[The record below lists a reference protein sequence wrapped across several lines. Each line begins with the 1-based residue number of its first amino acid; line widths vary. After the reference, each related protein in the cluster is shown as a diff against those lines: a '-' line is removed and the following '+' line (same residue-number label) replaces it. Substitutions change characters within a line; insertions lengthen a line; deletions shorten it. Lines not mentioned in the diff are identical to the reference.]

1 MSTNINKKTK
11 YDRIG
16 ELAQIIETISIENI
30 VRTRI
35 KEVGSNKYI
44 CPFHDDHTPNNFK
57 IRKKYNK
64 FQCFACG
71 TFGDGI
77 RFIQYYDGISW
88 KEAVIKIALENG
100 LITIEE
106 SINLLE
112 VNENSQE
119 IYKNNNLNT
128 DNKKVFINNKE
139 DTAATITELSSID
152 IIHKIYSIFIK
163 GYSILGKE
171 KLSEQH
177 KNEIKEARN
186 LSDEEIEKDG
196 YFTFPNIDFNEYFLE
211 ELKKENISLDL
222 LKGVPGFYYSK
233 SKEHWAFTVLRD
245 TSGIGIPIKNIDGK
259 IVGIQ
264 IRLDKVSE
272 KKKRYQWFSSA
283 FAGGDGSKG
292 AKNIYGTSSGAPV
305 AVVYPD
311 KLKNGTIFITEGFF
325 KARTTSKQY
334 NCISLSVQ
342 GVHNWKEIPLI
353 IQQLQEKNKH
363 HKNICIAFDGDM
375 GRKDTV
381 LKPALQLGLVLTNI
395 DFGEKLNKDIET
407 ILKTGNRP
415 LSSKA
420 GNYKESAKEISE
432 LIENTKI
439 DKNIYFC
446 LWNEDLGKG
455 IDDLI
460 NGNAIETMRS
470 LLITY
475 FWNYSFN
482 MLCELD
488 DLREQKSKEEN
499 IDFKKVII
507 SEEEK
512 KKLYM
517 KHIDEKLK
525 K

>member
-1 MSTNINKKTK
+1 MNNKKTK

-16 ELAQIIETISIENI
+16 ELAQMIETMPIESI
-30 VRTRI
+30 VKSRI
-35 KEVGSNKYI
+35 NEIGKNKYI

-57 IRKKYNK
+57 IRSKYNK

-71 TFGDGI
+71 TCGDGI
-77 RFIQYYDGISW
+77 RFIQYYDGVSW
-88 KEAVIKIALENG
+88 KEAVVKIALEKG
-100 LITIEE
+100 LITLEE

-112 VNENSQE
+112 VNENAQE
-119 IYKNNNLNT
+119 IFKNKENNNENL
-128 DNKKVFINNKE
+128 NKKLFINNKE
-139 DTAATITELSSID
+139 DDAATTTELSTID
-152 IIHKIYSIFIK
+152 IIDKIYSIFVK
-163 GYSILGKE
+163 GYSLLGKD
-171 KLSEQH
+171 KLTEQH
-177 KNEIKEARN
+177 KKEIKEARN
-186 LSDEEIEKDG
+186 LSDEELEKDG
-196 YFTFPNIDFNEYFLE
+196 YFTFPNMDFNDAFLE
-211 ELKKENISLDL
+211 ELEKENISLDL

-233 SKEHWAFTVLRD
+233 VKEKWGFTILRD
-245 TSGIGIPIKNIDGK
+245 TSGIGIPIRNIDKK

-264 IRLDKVSE
+264 IRLDKISE

-305 AVVYPD
+305 AVIYPD

-325 KARTTSKQY
+325 KARTTSNLY

-342 GVHNWKEIPLI
+342 GVHNWKEIPDI
-353 IQQLQEKNKH
+353 IKRLQEKNKH
-363 HKNICIAFDGDM
+363 HKNICIAYDGDM

-381 LKPALQLGLVLTNI
+381 LKPAVQLGLALSNI
-395 DFGEKLNKDIET
+395 NFGEKLTKDIEI

-420 GNYKESAKEISE
+420 SNFKESAKEISY
-432 LIENTKI
+432 LIETAESNT
-439 DKNIYFC
+439 NIYFC

-470 LLITY
+470 LPLLL
-475 FWNYSFN
+475 FWNYSFE

-488 DLREQKSKEEN
+488 DLREERAKKEN
-499 IDFKKVII
+499 VDFKKVII
-507 SEEEK
+507 PENEK
-512 KKLYM
+512 KELYM
-517 KHIDEKLK
+517 KYIDEKLK